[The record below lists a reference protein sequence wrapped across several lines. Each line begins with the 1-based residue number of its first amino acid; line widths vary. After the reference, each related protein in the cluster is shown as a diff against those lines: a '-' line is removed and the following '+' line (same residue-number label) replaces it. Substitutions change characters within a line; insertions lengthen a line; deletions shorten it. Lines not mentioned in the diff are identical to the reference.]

1 MTDFVLELLNKISF
15 FDSFYLLL
23 TTLSLIKCTSK
34 GFVLSLLSAS
44 KWLLAYVLTLFLFP
58 KFKPFFDG
66 ILDNEY
72 VLDIVL
78 GISLFIIIAF
88 LILLVNKGISKAV
101 SYSGIGTIDKIFGF
115 LFGFVRSYIIAVCI
129 FATVN
134 IIYNYEKWP
143 INIDQSFTF
152 SYVEKGSNYLINE
165 FPKEDKYED
174 AKDKVQEL

>member
-88 LILLVNKGISKAV
+88 LILLVNKGMKNGQLIL
-101 SYSGIGTIDKIFGF
+101 TNQL
-115 LFGFVRSYIIAVCI
+115 LFHMLKKVAII
-129 FATVN
+129 
-134 IIYNYEKWP
+134 
-143 INIDQSFTF
+143 
-152 SYVEKGSNYLINE
+152 
-165 FPKEDKYED
+165 
-174 AKDKVQEL
+174 